1 MFATVTLVA
10 PFMVQYKLWHHI
22 SSTVHKISPIICII
36 VLRNPPSPPKLPS
49 ASGKPSVSDLC
60 ECRSLHSLQGASF
73 VICCVILWR
82 GGSFR
87 LLCWPQS
94 SDVLIHASWVL
105 ANIMTESWA
114 PLASRKCDR
123 NNYSG
128 SCQFCTMFC
137 PDFGWIIENLY
148 PVALGLGSWWSQ
160 WVQTSWQLVTAID
173 DEKGDGLISKT
184 CCEDFSALHRCIFE
198 VVVLT
203 VNVVSM
209 SCLIWNM
216 VPNLQEL
223 LIPEDSFFFPS
234 KEIL

>member
-1 MFATVTLVA
+1 
-10 PFMVQYKLWHHI
+10 
-22 SSTVHKISPIICII
+22 
-36 VLRNPPSPPKLPS
+36 
-49 ASGKPSVSDLC
+49 
-60 ECRSLHSLQGASF
+60 
-73 VICCVILWR
+73 
-82 GGSFR
+82 
-87 LLCWPQS
+87 
-94 SDVLIHASWVL
+94 
-105 ANIMTESWA
+105 
-114 PLASRKCDR
+114 
-123 NNYSG
+123 
-128 SCQFCTMFC
+128 
-137 PDFGWIIENLY
+137 
-148 PVALGLGSWWSQ
+148 LGLGSWWSQ